1 MSVVIFAGP
10 TISAA
15 EARSELDAEYLPP
28 AAEGDVYRAARK
40 RPQVIGIID
49 GYFERVPSVWHKEI
63 LWAMSQGIHVFGSAS
78 MGALRAAELEA
89 FGMEG
94 VGSIFEAF
102 RDGILED
109 DDEVAVVHATAEFAF
124 RPASEAM
131 VDIRCTLARA
141 RQTGILSAATSAAL
155 ERVAKSMFYPDRSYS
170 LICRRAVDLGQP
182 RAEVSAFM
190 EWLPEGRASQKH
202 ADALAMVRVI
212 RERVANGIEPKR
224 VEYAFENS
232 SMWEQAWRL
241 AGETGRGPVGKPE
254 PILLETVLDELRL
267 EGDAFKHAQQAAI
280 LRCLAISQSYVQGL
294 AELAPAAYPTH
305 TLWQQPG
312 VSDAAAR
319 AEWMRANN
327 LDEVQ
332 LAGLLD
338 DEARV
343 RWITGLAAFEAMG
356 YYLDHLRASGEYP
369 RLIERAERKRATL
382 AEIGMEDPTL
392 ADAGLERN
400 ELLEWYF
407 EDHLGRTI
415 PADLDEYT
423 RALGFDSWESFE
435 RSLLREYCFVRTQ
448 RVTVARGG

>member
-1 MSVVIFAGP
+1 MGAGAAAGCRRETGGRARPDEGHVQAAGSAHGHSRPGSAARGARLHPGITRSCAHVRSGMSVVIFTGP
-10 TISAA
+10 TLSAA
-15 EARSELDAEYLPP
+15 AARIELEADYRGP
-28 AAEGDVYRAARK
+28 AAEGDVYRAAR
-40 RPQVIGIID
+40 RHPDVIGIID
-49 GYFERVPSVWHKEI
+49 GYFERVPPVRHKEI
-63 LWAMSQGIHVFGSAS
+63 LWAMSQGIHVFGAAS

-280 LRCLAISQSYVQGL
+280 
-294 AELAPAAYPTH
+294 
-305 TLWQQPG
+305 
-312 VSDAAAR
+312 
-319 AEWMRANN
+319 
-327 LDEVQ
+327 
-332 LAGLLD
+332 
-338 DEARV
+338 
-343 RWITGLAAFEAMG
+343 
-356 YYLDHLRASGEYP
+356 
-369 RLIERAERKRATL
+369 
-382 AEIGMEDPTL
+382 
-392 ADAGLERN
+392 
-400 ELLEWYF
+400 
-407 EDHLGRTI
+407 
-415 PADLDEYT
+415 
-423 RALGFDSWESFE
+423 
-435 RSLLREYCFVRTQ
+435 
-448 RVTVARGG
+448 